1 MMRVLCFGDSNT
13 YGFDSRSFLG
23 ERYPAE
29 VRWPES
35 LAARTGWE
43 VRNEGMN
50 GREIPRRPG
59 ELDRAAAL
67 ITGTVWDAVV
77 ILLGSNDLLQGA
89 SPKEAADRME
99 RFLERLG
106 DAAVCL
112 IAPPP
117 MTAGTWV
124 TGARLEADSRRLA
137 ELYRALAARRGIR
150 FADAGAWGIELLFDG
165 VHFSEAGHRAFAEGI
180 RRVLEGA

>member
-1 MMRVLCFGDSNT
+1 MRVLCFGDSNT
-13 YGFDSRSFLG
+13 YGFDPRSFLG
-23 ERYPAE
+23 DRYPAE
-29 VRWPES
+29 VRWPEYLAS
-35 LAARTGWE
+35 LTGWE
-43 VRNEGMN
+43 VRNEGLN

-67 ITGTVWDAVV
+67 ITGTAWDAVV
-77 ILLGSNDLLQGA
+77 ILLGSNDLLQGG
-89 SPKEAADRME
+89 SPEEVSSRMK

-106 DAAVCL
+106 GAAVHL

-124 TGARLEADSRRLA
+124 AEARLETDSRRLA
-137 ELYRALAARRGIR
+137 ERYRALAARRGIR
-150 FADAGAWGIELLFDG
+150 FADAGSWGIETVFDG